1 MSVSVEVGDQVQ
13 VRTNGGSPAA
23 RKYAGKEG
31 YATLVYGGFVKTTL
45 IIDVRLFGNNFDTVL
60 KGEDLL
66 TIKEEEEP
74 GIVGLL
80 SGLESQSKLSQLLEK
95 VFGVSPSEQ
104 SIIE

>member
-31 YATLVYGGFVKTTL
+31 YATLVYGGFDKTTL

-66 TIKEEEEP
+66 TAKEGEEP
-74 GIVGLL
+74 VIVGLL